1 MKNILKKFV
10 YLTAIF
16 FLCSVAS
23 KAQSPK
29 IIGDCTVSFSVSS
42 PDASLNNTTKTF
54 YLKGK
59 MSRVDI
65 ESPTYKQS
73 TIYDAS
79 TGNAAILKELG
90 GNKYLYNF
98 SAAQWAEKNKDFDG
112 MQVSFKNE
120 TKTILG
126 YECKKAVL
134 TLKNGTETTV
144 YYATTI
150 KPSIAE
156 NPFQF
161 KGIPGFVLEYESG
174 ISAGKKISYTATKI
188 NFNPVAASLFEIP
201 KTGYRVMP
209 G

>member
-1 MKNILKKFV
+1 MKNVLKRFVALSFVIL
-10 YLTAIF
+10 LG
-16 FLCSVAS
+16 SVVGY
-23 KAQSPK
+23 AQTPK
-29 IIGDCTVSFSVSS
+29 IIGDCTVSYSVSS

-65 ESPTYKQS
+65 ESPTYTQS
-73 TIYDAS
+73 TIYDAT
-79 TGNAAILKELG
+79 TGSAVILKELG
-90 GNKYLYNF
+90 GNKYLYNL
-98 SAAQWAEKNKDFDG
+98 SVAQWAEKNKDFDD
-112 MQVSFKNE
+112 MQVIFQNE

-134 TLKNGTETTV
+134 TLKNGTSTII
-144 YYATTI
+144 YYATAI
-150 KPSIAE
+150 KPSLSE

-161 KGIPGFVLEYESG
+161 KGIPGFVLEYESE
-174 ISAGKKISYTATKI
+174 ISTGKKISYTATKI
-188 NFNPVAASLFEIP
+188 NFNPAPASLFEIP